1 MPFAHFFGGD
11 LSQKLKNK
19 CSNFALRVN
28 ILQTGLE
35 SHVSCNLGAAD
46 SGRFTRH
53 APASPPLVASAGRRE
68 VSSGRRG
75 VRASSSKR
83 NFCAVFKKKVGN
95 FGLGSPGGS
104 CAATEPVKQ
113 AANLVLGARAHRR
126 HKWASFRER
135 LGTSSTTPGQ
145 GEGLRTL
152 RFLGNRPSTSTRAW
166 LVQTRGAW

>member
-1 MPFAHFFGGD
+1 MLVAT
-11 LSQKLKNK
+11 S
-19 CSNFALRVN
+19 
-28 ILQTGLE
+28 
-35 SHVSCNLGAAD
+35 AD

-83 NFCAVFKKKVGN
+83 NFCAAFKKKAGN

-113 AANLVLGARAHRR
+113 AANLVLGVRAVCNRR
-126 HKWASFRER
+126 TTVTSHKWASFRER

-166 LVQTRGAW
+166 LVQTRSAW